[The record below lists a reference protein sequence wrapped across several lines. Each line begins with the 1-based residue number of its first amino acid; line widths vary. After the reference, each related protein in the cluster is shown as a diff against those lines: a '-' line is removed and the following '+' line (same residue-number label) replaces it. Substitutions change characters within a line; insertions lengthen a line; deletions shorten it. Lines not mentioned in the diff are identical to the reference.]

1 MALSTADQ
9 ADLRY
14 ARYLLEN
21 VSLAARIASAVGT
34 PIEKLFKVLPQ
45 GAADAIGA
53 VTNKALQAGLR
64 FAVSMI
70 GDRSRGSVEW
80 IHTSVAMVTGAAGGA
95 FGMPA
100 LAIELPVSTVV
111 MLRSILDIA
120 RSEGELVKTPEA
132 GLACLE
138 VFALG
143 GRKGGDDA
151 AESGYF
157 VVRAALAKALAEA
170 AEYIAE
176 RGLAREG
183 APAIVRFV
191 TQVAARFGIPVSQKV
206 MAQSV
211 PVIGAAGGVVIN
223 LVFIDHFQDIARGH
237 FIVRR
242 LERKYGPETVRA
254 AYQGLSAGDLEGGS
268 AGNPF
273 TRRKAARRQYQRRSR
288 EAE

>member
-1 MALSTADQ
+1 MALSTDDL

-14 ARYLLEN
+14 ARFLLEN
-21 VSLAARIASAVGT
+21 VSLAARIANAAGT
-34 PIEKLFKVLPQ
+34 PIEKLFSVLPQ
-45 GAADAIGA
+45 GAADAIRA
-53 VTNKALQAGLR
+53 ATNKALQAGLR
-64 FAVSMI
+64 FAISTM
-70 GDRSRGSVEW
+70 GDRTRSSAEW
-80 IHTSVAMVTGAAGGA
+80 IHTSVVMVTGAAGGA
-95 FGMPA
+95 FGLPA

-111 MLRSILDIA
+111 MLRSIVDIA
-120 RSEGELVKTPEA
+120 RSEGELVRTPEA

-183 APAIVRFV
+183 APAIIRFI
-191 TQVAARFGIPVSQKV
+191 TQVAVRFGVPVSEKV

-211 PVIGAAGGVVIN
+211 PVLGAAGGVVIN
-223 LVFIDHFQDIARGH
+223 LLFIDHFQDIARGH

-242 LERKYGPETVRA
+242 LERKYGPETVKA
-254 AYQGLSAGDLEGGS
+254 AYLDSPPGDVEQGS

-273 TRRKAARRQYQRRSR
+273 ARRKAGRRQYQRRSR
-288 EAE
+288 KPE